1 MGRIIPFLFWKITLR
16 FETTNHIYIL
26 NMCTTVKES
35 ARWVITV
42 SSIVY
47 SIVDV
52 SGSTYPGTM
61 KHWGYISQVVKLH
74 QTEVDTHSA
83 LKLFI
88 WSLKEPQKTTTIHK
102 YTNKWH
108 FIMWTIELLIFQWLR
123 HPRSSPL
130 PWLGF
135 RTAKGILSQ
144 AAYPTLT
151 DMGMRQNP
159 GTRVWPIYMFKR
171 FHFGFQQCLNQ
182 KCLNQSGVVGDPKSS
197 VFVKMSKQMLN

>member
-52 SGSTYPGTM
+52 SGSTYLGTM

-108 FIMWTIELLIFQWLR
+108 FIMWTIVNSWSFNDWGTPDH
-123 HPRSSPL
+123 HPYHGWVSARPRASWVRL
-130 PWLGF
+130 HIQHWQIWVCVKTLVLGF
-135 RTAKGILSQ
+135 GLYI
-144 AAYPTLT
+144 
-151 DMGMRQNP
+151 
-159 GTRVWPIYMFKR
+159 
-171 FHFGFQQCLNQ
+171 CLNGFI
-182 KCLNQSGVVGDPKSS
+182 LGFSNV
-197 VFVKMSKQMLN
+197 